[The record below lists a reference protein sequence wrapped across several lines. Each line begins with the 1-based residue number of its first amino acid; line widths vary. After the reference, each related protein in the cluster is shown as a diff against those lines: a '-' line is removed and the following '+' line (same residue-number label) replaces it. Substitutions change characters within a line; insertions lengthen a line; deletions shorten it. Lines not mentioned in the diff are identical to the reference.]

1 MAVMDVGNNVC
12 AGPEPTFLARAK
24 ESLTSFLQRKIFAR
38 NCHDIVGTVLF
49 GTSGT
54 DNPLATDGDFQHV
67 KVVRELVGVDWEAIE
82 QVQALRCG
90 GSSGD
95 WLDAMAVALEMLRK
109 HDPHSGLKLE
119 KRKIVLFTDFSG
131 EFSKSRYK
139 EVEQELKDSETR
151 LVVIGPEFSEDF
163 DEEDQNEHQPGSSN
177 GGEGHSKPP
186 KTQPLNWNGK
196 AKTVVQM
203 AGEALATEMAALCD
217 GLVCSFDNAMAQL
230 MYFEKSNK
238 TTACW
243 NTTLDIGA
251 AFKIPITGR
260 IMVQQAPIPSW
271 KKFYRDD
278 RTQVIS
284 KEGSYHLMDER
295 QTEVPEEEVI
305 SGYLYGTTL
314 VPCSNED
321 MSRMYCSNSPR
332 SMSVTGFTEASR
344 VRHHLRTGN
353 QVLAVMA
360 RGGDEPAAR
369 ALSALIHALAEL
381 DMVAITRRVYS
392 KNYNPKM
399 GALFPEVTKDG
410 ECLLWI
416 QLPYSMEVVS
426 LAFPSLQS
434 RMAKLKEEEKD
445 AVDSLIDAMTLS
457 QAGED
462 EDDENEEEF
471 DPRELLDPRLQH
483 YYNILTQRALNPGQQ
498 GIQEPAPHIL
508 EILQPPERV
517 REAQGQVA
525 EDLKKLFPLKAAS
538 SVAKRARNVFQVEDK
553 AEDGGEKR
561 AKVDDS
567 LSPGDLVQHRV
578 TCVTSATP
586 VHDFMT
592 LLRRE
597 APDFDDICKQ
607 MGKVALALLNGLLC
621 PLSAGMADNTMEKLL
636 QCLKAFRQESRSINP
651 ATYNSFLPDL
661 KELVTQHSQNAVWE
675 KLKEGSLGLITSEE
689 SVRSSVGTEEAAA
702 FLRLGQEAAAA
713 AVGDMPD
720 DMHDMLDDL

>member
-1 MAVMDVGNNVC
+1 MSYYLGM
-12 AGPEPTFLARAK
+12 
-24 ESLTSFLQRKIFAR
+24 
-38 NCHDIVGTVLF
+38 
-49 GTSGT
+49 
-54 DNPLATDGDFQHV
+54 
-67 KVVRELVGVDWEAIE
+67 
-82 QVQALRCG
+82 
-90 GSSGD
+90 
-95 WLDAMAVALEMLRK
+95 
-109 HDPHSGLKLE
+109 SGLKLE
-119 KRKIVLFTDFSG
+119 KRKILLFTDFSS

-139 EVEQELKDSETR
+139 EVEQELKDSETQ
-151 LVVIGPEFSEDF
+151 LVAIGPEFSEDF
-163 DEEDQNEHQPGSSN
+163 DEEDQDEHQPGSSN

-203 AGEALATEMAALCD
+203 AGEAEMAALCD

-278 RTQVIS
+278 RTQGIS
-284 KEGSYHLMDER
+284 KECSYHLMDER
-295 QTEVPEEEVI
+295 QTEVPKEEVI
-305 SGYLYGTTL
+305 SGYCYGTTL
-314 VPCSNED
+314 VPCSYGD

-332 SMSVTGFTEASR
+332 SMSVMGFTEASR

-399 GALFPEVTKDG
+399 GALFPKVTKDG

-445 AVDSLIDAMTLS
+445 AIDSLIDAMTLS
-457 QAGED
+457 QAGE
-462 EDDENEEEF
+462 
-471 DPRELLDPRLQH
+471 
-483 YYNILTQRALNPGQQ
+483 
-498 GIQEPAPHIL
+498 
-508 EILQPPERV
+508 
-517 REAQGQVA
+517 
-525 EDLKKLFPLKAAS
+525 
-538 SVAKRARNVFQVEDK
+538 
-553 AEDGGEKR
+553 
-561 AKVDDS
+561 
-567 LSPGDLVQHRV
+567 
-578 TCVTSATP
+578 
-586 VHDFMT
+586 
-592 LLRRE
+592 
-597 APDFDDICKQ
+597 
-607 MGKVALALLNGLLC
+607 
-621 PLSAGMADNTMEKLL
+621 
-636 QCLKAFRQESRSINP
+636 
-651 ATYNSFLPDL
+651 
-661 KELVTQHSQNAVWE
+661 
-675 KLKEGSLGLITSEE
+675 
-689 SVRSSVGTEEAAA
+689 
-702 FLRLGQEAAAA
+702 
-713 AVGDMPD
+713 
-720 DMHDMLDDL
+720 